1 MSQPEKKRLSI
12 RRLLLFL
19 ILGVVLSYHLI
30 WAVNYLSYQ
39 RYMDALPGNHS
50 PVAMRK
56 SYFSAENDVVYYVKR
71 PDYLTLDGNL
81 VCSTKDDSISILA
94 WPNYLCRDIDCY
106 GLMMQD
112 PETKHGYMFYVD
124 ENMEFLPENYTNLSL
139 EIAADAEKMF
149 NQHKSEVLE
158 LFQLMQEEFKFD
170 KS

>member
-94 WPNYLCRDIDCY
+94 WPNYLCRDIDKY
-106 GLMMQD
+106 GLMLQD
-112 PETKHGYMFYVD
+112 PETQYGYMFCVD
-124 ENMEFLPENYTNLSL
+124 ENMNFLPENYTNLTP
-139 EIAADAEKMF
+139 EIAVDAEKML
-149 NQHKSEVLE
+149 NQHKSEVLA
-158 LFQLMQEEFKFD
+158 LFQLMLDEFEFD